1 MVPTQTYHLLQV
13 PVVVEVAMAEPNKPK
28 LPSTSSLSVP
38 LLPGKPTMRRIMKMV
53 ALKDILPDDEIGSI
67 ALQDMETTA
76 PKRSVDDNF
85 LISKF
90 LSADGRQHV
99 IVLYNLLS
107 GIRLDTVKT
116 EVTHGGMCLTVS
128 HAFCPSFHD
137 IEKLQSTIQDNEILT
152 SDKDDDIRF
161 RSIHEVSRMMKGDN
175 TFVRGD
181 KTISLPIQCQDVP
194 YQKCAIK
201 TSYGEQILFLEL
213 RSTER
218 TVKDNNI
225 SFVDCVIEAKRYRK
239 RKYCTQP

>member
-1 MVPTQTYHLLQV
+1 MTTSCHSWVCKTKASINGLLIYHVAYTDLPLAPGAGGGGGGNSGAKQTKITKYV
-13 PVVVEVAMAEPNKPK
+13 KSVCPSVARKTDNEDDYNDD
-28 LPSTSSLSVP
+28 S
-38 LLPGKPTMRRIMKMV
+38 V
-53 ALKDILPDDEIGSI
+53 ALKDILLDDKIGSI

-116 EVTHGGMCLTVS
+116 KVTHGGMCLTVS

-137 IEKLQSTIQDNEILT
+137 IEKLQSTIQDNEILM
-152 SDKDDDIRF
+152 SDKDDNIRF
-161 RSIHEVSRMMKGDN
+161 RSIHEVSRMMKGDI
-175 TFVRGD
+175 TFVCGD

-194 YQKCAIK
+194 FLQCAIK
-201 TSYGEQILFLEL
+201 TFYGE
-213 RSTER
+213 
-218 TVKDNNI
+218 
-225 SFVDCVIEAKRYRK
+225 
-239 RKYCTQP
+239 